1 MSTSRSSRSTR
12 GIAPNRLIAAI
23 AVRFAIID
31 LPGEVEEGKEAMM
44 AVEKH
49 TNELMFES
57 EALSEEKTTPTAPP
71 SPPSPSPQ
79 ASPKS
84 EPRSEAST
92 SRLGSRPAP
101 APAINLEGV
110 VSGSKSSSSSRS
122 VLLSWRRPSA
132 RAAAAAKD
140 EVDEA
145 PIKVESIAEE
155 SARDSVEGSPV
166 SASATR
172 SPGTRSPTRSPGSS
186 LADFD
191 SANLTPDAWLE
202 ASATLDSDSLL
213 FLGMGALEAMPAA
226 TRGLCPLV
234 PEVADLLVTAGR
246 DAEARLLLSDAVQA
260 RRDAFGSR
268 APATLTALNALGCVL
283 LDLARPPKIVNDP
296 WDNGPPPRDYDPVVA
311 AHDIALAR
319 ECFAEAAEA
328 RRETQ
333 GETHLETLTALN
345 NLGSAHFAA
354 GDLEAAEELY
364 RECLHS
370 RREVLGED
378 DPDTYTSMNNLG
390 ELLLVRHKV
399 VESGVLLAAAYSGA
413 GRHPELGWDHALTR
427 VILANLRANRDLR
440 ARVRDFYSRAR
451 PPQL

>member
-1 MSTSRSSRSTR
+1 M
-12 GIAPNRLIAAI
+12 APNRLISA
-23 AVRFAIID
+23 AVRFID
-31 LPGEVEEGKEAMM
+31 LPGEVQEEKEAMM

-49 TNELMFES
+49 ISRNELMPES
-57 EALSEEKTTPTAPP
+57 EASSEEKKTTPTAPP
-71 SPPSPSPQ
+71 SPPSPSPL

-110 VSGSKSSSSSRS
+110 MSSSKSSSSSRS
-122 VLLSWRRPSA
+122 MLLSWRRPSA
-132 RAAAAAKD
+132 RAAAKD

-213 FLGMGALEAMPAA
+213 ILGMGALEAIPAA
-226 TRGLCPLV
+226 ARGLSPLV
-234 PEVADLLVTAGR
+234 PEVAELLVIARR
-246 DAEARLLLSDAVQA
+246 DAEARLLLSDAVQS
-260 RRDAFGSR
+260 RRDALGSR
-268 APATLTALNALGCVL
+268 APSTLTALNALGCVL
-283 LDLARPPKIVNDP
+283 LDLARPPKIVDDP
-296 WDNGPPPRDYDPVVA
+296 WDNGPPPREYDPVAA

-319 ECFAEAAEA
+319 ECLAEAAEA

-427 VILANLRANRDLR
+427 TILTNLRANRDLR
-440 ARVRDFYSRAR
+440 ARVRDFYSRTR
-451 PPQL
+451 SPQL